1 VLISKVKLMSFTK
14 ILLLLVV
21 NEVIKLDIA
30 LIILLVSIY

>member
-1 VLISKVKLMSFTK
+1 MSFTK